1 MWRDSLTNPELEF
14 IAESTLISIVPNF
27 RKDAIQLISG
37 TYGPFK
43 PNKTI
48 QVPLWLAMQFRKNKQ
63 STKSYATIP
72 EHQFDIH
79 LCYGK

>member
-48 QVPLWLAMQFRKNKQ
+48 QVPLWLAMQ
-63 STKSYATIP
+63 
-72 EHQFDIH
+72 
-79 LCYGK
+79 